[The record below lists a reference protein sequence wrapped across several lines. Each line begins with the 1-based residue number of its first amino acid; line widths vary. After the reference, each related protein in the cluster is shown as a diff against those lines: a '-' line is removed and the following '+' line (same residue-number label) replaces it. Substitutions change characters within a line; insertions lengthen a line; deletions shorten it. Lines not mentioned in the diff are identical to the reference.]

1 MKKKTNKNNLNF
13 ILEEMVKEYLGDM
26 SVIPEP
32 DKVSETPEKKIETE
46 TIQEEI
52 KNEKVDPSVFIES
65 LREDFFNMLKTT
77 KKIEE
82 KKDLSDQLEDIAKA
96 FFN

>member
-26 SVIPEP
+26 SVIPES
-32 DKVSETPEKKIETE
+32 DKVSEVPEKKIETE

>member
-32 DKVSETPEKKIETE
+32 DKVSEIPEKKIETE

-82 KKDLSDQLEDIAKA
+82 KKDLSDELENIAKA

>member
-26 SVIPEP
+26 SVITEP
-32 DKVSETPEKKIETE
+32 DKVSEIPEKKIETE

-82 KKDLSDQLEDIAKA
+82 KKDLSDELENIAKA